1 MPLFAP
7 SIPPGFEPP
16 AGLIA
21 PEVFE
26 QMQLYMNCIDPE
38 ERRIREL
45 RMKKALDDLSKD
57 SIARRKGLRIE
68 EAPVLSSCLNK
79 DKGLVF
85 DFNRANVNVALET
98 GESSSHTEV
107 QRRRT
112 SNESTLAIEMEQG
125 QSGFS
130 AQAVKSGGNR
140 GTTRKA
146 SSWTRRGKRTAHAS
160 YKPMSENEAES
171 LLKRKADEEVEVSS
185 KMSKTTRGARQP
197 FNRQMLID
205 VLLKVSSLVDDS
217 GAWNN
222 EKLIELFPPNEV
234 HRIHQMLPGEVDDCY
249 MWAYSI
255 HEDYTV
261 KTGYEMKVRAK
272 ASLMGPVSQEDQRLR
287 NTLTPE
293 VSAWILLVN
302 CGTETINHVL
312 FQCPTATRTWSNV
325 GIALPI
331 ASLPRSLE
339 DKLSFAFDIMEDKST
354 PQTLLVRAIP
364 WVLWLIWKNRNSIM
378 YAETQ
383 VSQEKLLRDMMEE
396 VEQWYMLN
404 TAAPRDTVERPC
416 LQNCDRWLPPEEGV
430 IKCNIHANWRST
442 ALHSGI
448 ASIARDQAGNVSHH
462 ARDAITHAP
471 NPMVAEIRY
480 VIWSLTSLSDIGV
493 TKVIIASDYN
503 EVVEAIKAPLQW
515 PRYRD
520 LLQQVMKLK
529 DKFAMVAFEGET
541 ITANGIVRDIAK
553 SVLRDGRFQSY
564 LAWGGPSWLHDRLA
578 REKN

>member
-1 MPLFAP
+1 M
-7 SIPPGFEPP
+7 
-16 AGLIA
+16 
-21 PEVFE
+21 
-26 QMQLYMNCIDPE
+26 
-38 ERRIREL
+38 
-45 RMKKALDDLSKD
+45 
-57 SIARRKGLRIE
+57 
-68 EAPVLSSCLNK
+68 
-79 DKGLVF
+79 
-85 DFNRANVNVALET
+85 
-98 GESSSHTEV
+98 
-107 QRRRT
+107 
-112 SNESTLAIEMEQG
+112 
-125 QSGFS
+125 
-130 AQAVKSGGNR
+130 
-140 GTTRKA
+140 
-146 SSWTRRGKRTAHAS
+146 
-160 YKPMSENEAES
+160 
-171 LLKRKADEEVEVSS
+171 
-185 KMSKTTRGARQP
+185 
-197 FNRQMLID
+197 
-205 VLLKVSSLVDDS
+205 
-217 GAWNN
+217 
-222 EKLIELFPPNEV
+222 
-234 HRIHQMLPGEVDDCY
+234 
-249 MWAYSI
+249 
-255 HEDYTV
+255 
-261 KTGYEMKVRAK
+261 
-272 ASLMGPVSQEDQRLR
+272 R
-287 NTLTPE
+287 NTLTLE